1 VEKLTELYYPLKLTF
16 GQENLNEVTT
26 INFTEDVDGAEAA
39 VSNNVDNYYN
49 NNKSWGYI
57 QQTNCWEI

>member
-1 VEKLTELYYPLKLTF
+1 
-16 GQENLNEVTT
+16 LNEVTT
-26 INFTEDVDGAEAA
+26 IIFTEDVDGAEAA

-49 NNKSWGYI
+49 NNKSLGYI

>member
-1 VEKLTELYYPLKLTF
+1 MEKLTELYYPLKLTF

-49 NNKSWGYI
+49 NNKS
-57 QQTNCWEI
+57 